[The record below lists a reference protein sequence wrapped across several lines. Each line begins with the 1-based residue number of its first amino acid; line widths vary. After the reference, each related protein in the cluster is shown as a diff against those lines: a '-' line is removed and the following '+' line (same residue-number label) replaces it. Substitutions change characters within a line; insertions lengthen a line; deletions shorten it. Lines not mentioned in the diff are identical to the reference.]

1 MYTITPSLI
10 LNLDLLYK
18 EIELHYQ
25 KMLNLSI
32 YLRG

>member
-1 MYTITPSLI
+1 MYTITPSLV

-25 KMLNLSI
+25 KILNLSI
-32 YLRG
+32 